1 MSSSRSLIQLKEY
14 MEQMQHIKYSHNR
27 EQYFQI
33 AR

>member
-1 MSSSRSLIQLKEY
+1 MSSSRSLIQFKEY
-14 MEQMQHIKYSHNR
+14 MKQMRHMKYSHNR